1 MNSQTMINQQKEHQG
16 SVQTYM
22 KSISRFPLLSARREK
37 ELAQQIEE
45 GNLLI
50 LGAIL
55 QFSLARE
62 RLLEMAKNFVKG
74 IIQPEKF
81 LSPLF
86 LPALCYR
93 EGIEESEAKRKVGRK
108 LVFLLKKFD
117 QSRKKAEKSE
127 IVAKIFS
134 SGGFKPELLDS
145 LAKELKNQNGSLRHG
160 KLFEQIKKGQE
171 IKERAQKEFVEG
183 NLRLVI
189 SIAKYYQ
196 NQGLDFLDLI
206 QEGNKGLISAVS
218 RFDRRKGYKFS
229 TYATFWIKQ
238 AVVRGI
244 ADQGKTIRCPVGVVG
259 EQRKIKKVFDSLSQK
274 LGRMPTLKEVA
285 KKVRRTP
292 ETIGIIT
299 SAAVPLV
306 SLDIELAED
315 GSTLGQVIED
325 PRFENPKELHRKN
338 ALRQDIARALE
349 DLDERERKIISL
361 RFGLS
366 DDFPLTLEE
375 VGGSLG
381 VTRERIRQ
389 IEKKAMN
396 KLRFQSY
403 ILRPHFE
410 ELKGASNDNRD

>member
-1 MNSQTMINQQKEHQG
+1 MNGQVLVNPQKDRQS

-22 KSISRFPLLSARREK
+22 KSISRFPLLNAKREK
-37 ELAQQIEE
+37 ELAQHIEE

-55 QFSLARE
+55 QFSLARK

-127 IVAKIFS
+127 AVAKIFS

-145 LAKELKNQNGSLRHG
+145 LAKELKSQNGSLRRG
-160 KLFEQIKKGQE
+160 KLFEQIQKGQTV
-171 IKERAQKEFVEG
+171 KERAQKEFAEG

-206 QEGNKGLISAVS
+206 QEGNKGLMSAVN
-218 RFDRRKGYKFS
+218 RFDRRGGYKFS

-238 AVVRGI
+238 AVFRGI
-244 ADQGKTIRCPVGVVG
+244 ADQAKTIRCPVGVV
-259 EQRKIKKVFDSLSQK
+259 EDQRKIKKATDRLSQELK
-274 LGRMPTLKEVA
+274 RVPTIKEVA
-285 KKVRRTP
+285 KKVCKSP
-292 ETIGIIT
+292 ETVEIIV

-349 DLDERERKIISL
+349 GLDERERKIISL

-389 IEKKAMN
+389 IEKGAMK
-396 KLRFQSY
+396 KLRFQGY
-403 ILRPHFE
+403 ILKPHFE